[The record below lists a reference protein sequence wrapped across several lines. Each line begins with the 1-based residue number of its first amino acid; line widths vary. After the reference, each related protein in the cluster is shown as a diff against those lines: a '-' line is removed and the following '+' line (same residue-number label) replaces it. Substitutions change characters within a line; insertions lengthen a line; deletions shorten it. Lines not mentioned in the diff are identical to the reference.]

1 MMLPQLGLGG
11 CVPMPRKL
19 SDASS
24 RMAEAT
30 HSVISTTMGAAML
43 GTMWRKMITGV
54 LTPTATA
61 AST

>member
-1 MMLPQLGLGG
+1 MMLPQLGFGG

-30 HSVISTTMGAAML
+30 HSVISTTIGAEMF
-43 GTMWRKMITGV
+43 GTMWRKMIIGV
-54 LTPTATA
+54 RTPTAIA